1 MRQLCC
7 HRELINIP
15 GWNWNEILK
24 NKSLKED
31 LAKIDFKKEG
41 TDGASEEGKRMAAL
55 LREMIINGVTDDCSI
70 CLGDLKVPVISPC
83 SHVFCKGCIE
93 GFLDSSNADQRLC
106 PLCRNPLQK
115 NQLLGNSTFT
125 AKFSVINSFDLTEAG
140 GNEDSG
146 EDQGKRT
153 LAQMEDIIVE
163 VSSSKVNACLKELK
177 RIRRDCPQ
185 DKMIV
190 VSQFTSFLSIVQPL
204 IKNEGLKYVRLDGTM
219 SQDCRAEAVK
229 AFQSSDSKSPT
240 VMLLSLK
247 VRFTGLR
254 FFFIN
259 STFQAG
265 GVGLNLTAANHL
277 LLLDPA
283 W

>member
-41 TDGASEEGKRMAAL
+41 TDGASVSEEGKRMAAL

-93 GFLDSSNADQRLC
+93 GFLDGSSADQRLC

-115 NQLLGNSTFT
+115 NQLLG
-125 AKFSVINSFDLTEAG
+125 
-140 GNEDSG
+140 
-146 EDQGKRT
+146 
-153 LAQMEDIIVE
+153 
-163 VSSSKVNACLKELK
+163 
-177 RIRRDCPQ
+177 
-185 DKMIV
+185 
-190 VSQFTSFLSIVQPL
+190 
-204 IKNEGLKYVRLDGTM
+204 KN
-219 SQDCRAEAVK
+219 
-229 AFQSSDSKSPT
+229 
-240 VMLLSLK
+240 
-247 VRFTGLR
+247 
-254 FFFIN
+254 I
-259 STFQAG
+259 
-265 GVGLNLTAANHL
+265 
-277 LLLDPA
+277 LLLDFLLNNFLNLQRLEEMKIQRTRGRELLPRWKTLLLRFQA
-283 W
+283 ARSTHA